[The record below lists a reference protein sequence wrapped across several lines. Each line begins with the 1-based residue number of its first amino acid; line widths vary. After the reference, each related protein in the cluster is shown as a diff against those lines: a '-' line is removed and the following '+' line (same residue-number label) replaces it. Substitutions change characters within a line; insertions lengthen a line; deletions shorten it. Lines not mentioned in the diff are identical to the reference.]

1 MPITEMQSFISQ
13 TPTQFSIQAVEKS
26 EVFAID
32 FDKMQMLYDKY
43 DSFKTFGLRLTE
55 RILSKA
61 ISRAT
66 SLQFESPET
75 RYQKLFENQII
86 FPGFLFKTGAI
97 QIVAKRRF
105 GIDKAQYG
113 FWLSPIAN
121 SSDRLLNSIPIVLPL
136 WSIVAQL
143 A

>member
-113 FWLSPIAN
+113 F
-121 SSDRLLNSIPIVLPL
+121 
-136 WSIVAQL
+136 
-143 A
+143 